1 MNTDP
6 NLNRRKADPVE
17 RTLILIF
24 ALLLAAPVY
33 WVGKSLYTALTTD
46 EVVSS
51 RSIGHFVSM
60 SGPGGLRDRV
70 VIETEVGAY
79 PLQSAAAIAKGTPLI
94 LEHRASG
101 QRYICDARR
110 SLCLKTDGPDFSP
123 TTQGAYP

>member
-1 MNTDP
+1 VNTDP

-33 WVGKSLYTALTTD
+33 WVGRSLYTALTTD

-51 RSIGHFVSM
+51 RSIGHFLSM

-79 PLQSAAAIAKGTPLI
+79 PLRSAAAIAKGTLLI
-94 LEHRASG
+94 MEWRSSG
-101 QRYICDARR
+101 QRYICDVRKT
-110 SLCLKTDGPDFSP
+110 LCLKTDGPDFGP
-123 TTQGAYP
+123 LVEGTKP